1 MLSML
6 LLNSIIS
13 FALNDEQSAWLQAN
27 IVTTN
32 TMNGEVSGS
41 EAWIGKY
48 ITANES
54 KAEKKDGDTISLG
67 TWSIGDMSGEY
78 YLAKGKTLDG
88 LAKQITKSINQVS
101 VTDRVEEMI
110 QDLELSADTVSAS
123 ALFKGFEPILNLI
136 LGILVTL
143 ITIGMTFCSAL
154 DIAYIAFPI
163 VRNRWD
169 DAKINGGIGTKK
181 MANGETKLT
190 WITDDA
196 QYAIKQGTIESGQ
209 SPWAIYFKRRII
221 SYIMLAIILF
231 ILMTG
236 NITLITNIAINI
248 VAGIMDVLA
257 GLAA

>member
-101 VTDRVEEMI
+101 VTGRVEEMI
-110 QDLELSADTVSAS
+110 QDLELSADTVSDRHICS
-123 ALFKGFEPILNLI
+123 PIKYI
-136 LGILVTL
+136 LWN
-143 ITIGMTFCSAL
+143 
-154 DIAYIAFPI
+154 DN
-163 VRNRWD
+163 NR
-169 DAKINGGIGTKK
+169 
-181 MANGETKLT
+181 
-190 WITDDA
+190 
-196 QYAIKQGTIESGQ
+196 
-209 SPWAIYFKRRII
+209 
-221 SYIMLAIILF
+221 
-231 ILMTG
+231 
-236 NITLITNIAINI
+236 ITNCGSNRGVLYRHSI
-248 VAGIMDVLA
+248 VSKQMP
-257 GLAA
+257 